1 MEERFKDIEH
11 LIKEADLHHPSIDF
25 SKNVMGQIEAL
36 AEQKEMVYR
45 PLISKKTWLIIS
57 VVLAL
62 IFIALIFLTDEKGS
76 ILNRIDLSFLNFE
89 NLKNPLSGFT
99 FHKTTLYGIL
109 FFAILFFV
117 QIPLLKRRIDRS
129 FSI

>member
-36 AEQKEMVYR
+36 TEQKEMIYQ
-45 PLISKKTWLIIS
+45 PLISKKAWLVIA
-57 VVLAL
+57 VALVL
-62 IFIALIFLTDEKGS
+62 ICIAVMFLSDEKS
-76 ILNRIDLSFLNFE
+76 SVLNRVDLSFLNFE
-89 NLKNPLSGFT
+89 SIKNPLSGFE
-99 FHKTTLYGIL
+99 FHKTTLYGVL
-109 FFAILFFV
+109 FLVILFFV